1 MATPPGPC
9 SGDSSCRPATP
20 PTLWSGSTFK
30 DDFGPTPTQKFTLV
44 TSDGAPGT
52 IELIPGP
59 AFNLLEVNF
68 LTDPK
73 ANKIR
78 AGNFILVK
86 K

>member
-1 MATPPGPC
+1 MRLDLPSGGANDPLVQFTVA
-9 SGDSSCRPATP
+9 GDSAT
-20 PTLWSGSTFK
+20 
-30 DDFGPTPTQKFTLV
+30 TPTQQFTLM
-44 TSDGAPGT
+44 TKDGRPGVL
-52 IELIPGP
+52 ELIPGP

-68 LTDPK
+68 QAKPR